1 MVMLVGCLILGAML
15 LLNRRGLSNNAK
27 MGYLINFISL
37 APIILIAVLP
47 FISGKADITNVT
59 SGMLSGSLFKDAN
72 PVLLVFGLFGMA
84 QWSACA
90 WETAA
95 MYGPQYMNPQKDTPR
110 ALISCGL
117 ICLVVFALVQFSCVS
132 TLGTKVI
139 DISTR
144 PAMLMLAETD
154 LGRYGGA
161 LAAAVMIIAM
171 LSIIKT
177 GFVGASHAMY
187 SMSAAGNLPAP
198 LGKLNEFGVPQNA
211 MTATVILN
219 IFLLLLNSS
228 SAIVAASSVGYCFAN
243 GICLFSYVKYKRAKN
258 KMEKRTG
265 FCMPKFWYVL
275 ALVFA
280 VLDVF
285 VFSTGLLYLNWLDYG
300 WIDLVLCVVILGAY
314 FPLRNYAKHKWNI
327 SEAEAEEA
335 A

>member
-1 MVMLVGCLILGAML
+1 MSDTGKNSLSALGGFSAWAYWFSWAPMPAIFTLSITDLITGVVPAEYQFPRSIMVMLVGCLILGAML

-171 LSIIKT
+171 LSIIKDGLCRCFT
-177 GFVGASHAMY
+177 CYVFDVSCRQSAC
-187 SMSAAGNLPAP
+187 AAG
-198 LGKLNEFGVPQNA
+198 K
-211 MTATVILN
+211 T
-219 IFLLLLNSS
+219 
-228 SAIVAASSVGYCFAN
+228 
-243 GICLFSYVKYKRAKN
+243 K
-258 KMEKRTG
+258 
-265 FCMPKFWYVL
+265 
-275 ALVFA
+275 
-280 VLDVF
+280 
-285 VFSTGLLYLNWLDYG
+285 
-300 WIDLVLCVVILGAY
+300 
-314 FPLRNYAKHKWNI
+314 
-327 SEAEAEEA
+327 
-335 A
+335 

>member
-1 MVMLVGCLILGAML
+1 MLNEDSNELKRTVSWTVGLSVALGVPLLIVPSIEYFTIYLGAASVLIWIMSVMQGFIQNLAYGELATDFPQASGIPGFSQTIMSDTGKNSLSALGGFSAWAYWFSWAPMPAIFTLSITDLITGVVPAEYQFPRSIMVMLVGCLILGAML

-154 LGRYGGA
+154 LA
-161 LAAAVMIIAM
+161 DMAV
-171 LSIIKT
+171 
-177 GFVGASHAMY
+177 
-187 SMSAAGNLPAP
+187 PW
-198 LGKLNEFGVPQNA
+198 Q
-211 MTATVILN
+211 
-219 IFLLLLNSS
+219 
-228 SAIVAASSVGYCFAN
+228 
-243 GICLFSYVKYKRAKN
+243 RQ
-258 KMEKRTG
+258 
-265 FCMPKFWYVL
+265 
-275 ALVFA
+275 
-280 VLDVF
+280 
-285 VFSTGLLYLNWLDYG
+285 
-300 WIDLVLCVVILGAY
+300 
-314 FPLRNYAKHKWNI
+314 
-327 SEAEAEEA
+327 
-335 A
+335 